1 MKIIKAAIRA
11 QPHSMDEVIPSL
23 LKAMNRMAK
32 DHNQQPQAGFLGN
45 KGRTSRESP
54 TENEYG
60 SGSWFVYHALDC
72 EFNIDIGL

>member
-1 MKIIKAAIRA
+1 MKLVEAGIRA
-11 QPHSMDEVIPSL
+11 QPRSMDEVIPSL

-32 DHNQQPQAGFLGN
+32 DHNQQPQAGLLGI
-45 KGRTSRESP
+45 KGSTSRESP

-72 EFNIDIGL
+72 ESMKDLD